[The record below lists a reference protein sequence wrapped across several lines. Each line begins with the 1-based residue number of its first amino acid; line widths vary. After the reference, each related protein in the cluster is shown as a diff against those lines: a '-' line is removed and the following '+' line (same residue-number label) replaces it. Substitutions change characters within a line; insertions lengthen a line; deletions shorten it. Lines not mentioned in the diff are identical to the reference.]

1 MHSVFFFAGITN
13 RTRSVIG
20 SHMLR
25 FVLNIFV
32 HSVTFKVSRFVFKL
46 HNSLCVLPPSKFL
59 KYFLFL
65 IFTAGCG
72 FYALQETS
80 VFCNKD
86 KRQYLTL

>member
-1 MHSVFFFAGITN
+1 MHSFFFFFFFFAGITN

-46 HNSLCVLPPSKFL
+46 Q
-59 KYFLFL
+59 LFEIL
-65 IFTAGCG
+65 FI
-72 FYALQETS
+72 YQ
-80 VFCNKD
+80 
-86 KRQYLTL
+86 